1 MALVGPRLGMTRS
14 GCGMVCG
21 MGKVRWSA
29 ARAATRRVRAKPATS
44 QHGERDGERER
55 GRHIVLI
62 CCPWFETYATQVQ
75 CCIIVLNDRLA
86 LCMDYGRPRLG
97 MSNVV
102 PHLKVWPVDG
112 LWMRER
118 EISGWPCGGED
129 EEDFPQMECTRCQC
143 AQCTNWRRKA
153 TRILNRVRER
163 LRSVE
168 DIVYN
173 PTELTQE
180 QSEEGEARRSQ
191 REIYRET

>member
-29 ARAATRRVRAKPATS
+29 ARAATRRFRAKPATS

-118 EISGWPCGGED
+118 E
-129 EEDFPQMECTRCQC
+129 
-143 AQCTNWRRKA
+143 
-153 TRILNRVRER
+153 
-163 LRSVE
+163 RSVACHVE
-168 DIVYN
+168 AK
-173 PTELTQE
+173 
-180 QSEEGEARRSQ
+180 ARRTSPRWSARTANARNARTGGARQ
-191 REIYRET
+191 LAS